1 MAFHCVWIGESS
13 WWACTEMVNYCLLF
27 NCLPGLILFHHLFY
41 CSWSKICLDKR
52 RWCTKC
58 LIETGHD
65 LKLHY
70 YRFTIARA
78 ELEQSREIE
87 TRQKGEEEKKAFV
100 SFHCVFYFIF
110 FYIKIAKS
118 LSLRGAQPPSTPLTG
133 GCAPCTPPGGSA
145 PRPPVL
151 PPPGS
156 NPGYA
161 YDQPYHCLCV
171 TFSHHVWNTSIAG
184 KLLQINKSAK
194 TESFNRISGV
204 LIFTTEPLK
213 VRAAPKIDA
222 PEVAT
227 DSD

>member
-1 MAFHCVWIGESS
+1 
-13 WWACTEMVNYCLLF
+13 MVNYCLLF

-41 CSWSKICLDKR
+41 CSSSKICLDKR
-52 RWCTKC
+52 WWCTKC
-58 LIETGHD
+58 LIELD
-65 LKLHY
+65 KLHY

-118 LSLRGAQPPSTPLTG
+118 LSLRGAAPPSTPPQREL
-133 GCAPCTPPGGSA
+133 CPCTPAGGSA

-151 PPPGS
+151 PPSGS

-161 YDQPYHCLCV
+161 YDCSCLL
-171 TFSHHVWNTSIAG
+171 SS
-184 KLLQINKSAK
+184 
-194 TESFNRISGV
+194 RD
-204 LIFTTEPLK
+204 LIP
-213 VRAAPKIDA
+213 
-222 PEVAT
+222 
-227 DSD
+227 

>member
-1 MAFHCVWIGESS
+1 MAFHCVWIGDPVGEH
-13 WWACTEMVNYCLLF
+13 CTEMVNYCLLF

-110 FYIKIAKS
+110 FYIKSQNRSACGGQNRPPD
-118 LSLRGAQPPSTPLTG
+118 RGRSPLY
-133 GCAPCTPPGGSA
+133 PPGGSA
-145 PRPPVL
+145 PDPRFRP

-161 YDQPYHCLCV
+161 YGRNNAKI
-171 TFSHHVWNTSIAG
+171 SWNKKG
-184 KLLQINKSAK
+184 
-194 TESFNRISGV
+194 FW
-204 LIFTTEPLK
+204 
-213 VRAAPKIDA
+213 AALWQ
-222 PEVAT
+222 V
-227 DSD
+227 DSLVQ